1 LSDDAGA
8 DPVLLAVEG
17 LSVSYGR
24 TRAVQGIDLTVRAG
38 EIVALLGANGAG
50 KSSTLLAISGIVACS
65 GRIAVDGVDLAGRRP
80 EQIVAR
86 GVVQVPEARAIFP
99 GLTVDENLAIA
110 GRLRRRDPDLA
121 VDRAFVEEV
130 FPKLVDLRRRR
141 AGALSGGEQQM
152 LAIAKALLARP
163 RLLLVDELSLGL
175 APKVT
180 SMLFEALEQVHRR
193 GAAILLVEQFVSL
206 ALRLAERVYVLE
218 KGRVA
223 TSGGSAEL
231 RADRERL
238 AGTYLGS
245 HLAPPAADRQSLST
259 HSP

>member
-1 LSDDAGA
+1 
-8 DPVLLAVEG
+8 
-17 LSVSYGR
+17 VSYGR
-24 TRAVQGIDLTVRAG
+24 TRAVQGIDLTVGPG

-65 GRIAVDGVDLAGRRP
+65 GRISVDGTDVSGQRP
-80 EQIVAR
+80 ERIVAR

-99 GLTVDENLAIA
+99 GLTVDENLAVA
-110 GRLRRRDPDLA
+110 ARLRRRDPDLPA
-121 VDRAFVEEV
+121 DRANVLEI
-130 FPKLVDLRRRR
+130 FPKLVELRRRR

-180 SMLFEALEQVHRR
+180 GMLFEALEEVHRR

-206 ALRLAERVYVLE
+206 ALGLAERVYVLE

-223 TSGGSAEL
+223 TAGTSAEL

-238 AGTYLGS
+238 AGTYLGT
-245 HLAPPAADRQSLST
+245 HLRTPAGHAHQLST

>member
-1 LSDDAGA
+1 MPEVDCRES
-8 DPVLLAVEG
+8 PLLCVEG
-17 LSVSYGR
+17 LAVSYGR
-24 TRAVQGIDLTVRAG
+24 TRAVQGIDLTVGTG

-50 KSSTLLAISGIVACS
+50 KSSTLLAISGIVPAS
-65 GRIAVDGVDLAGRRP
+65 GRIAVDGCDVRGDRP
-80 EQIVAR
+80 EHIVAR

-99 GLTVDENLAIA
+99 GLTVDENLAVA
-110 GRLRRRDPDLA
+110 ARLRRKDPELA
-121 VDRAFVEEV
+121 ADRAFVEEI
-130 FPKLVDLRRRR
+130 FPKLVELRRRR

-152 LAIAKALLARP
+152 LAIAKALLALP

-180 SMLFEALEQVHRR
+180 AMLFEALEEVHRR

-218 KGRVA
+218 KGRIA
-223 TSGGSAEL
+223 TAGGSAEL

-238 AGTYLGS
+238 AGTYLGT
-245 HLAPPAADRQSLST
+245 HLDPAATDRHPLST
-259 HSP
+259 HSR